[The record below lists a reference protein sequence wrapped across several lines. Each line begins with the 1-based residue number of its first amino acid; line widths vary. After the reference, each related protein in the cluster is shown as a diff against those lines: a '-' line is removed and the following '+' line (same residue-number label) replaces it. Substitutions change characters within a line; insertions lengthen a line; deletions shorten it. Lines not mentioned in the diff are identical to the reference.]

1 MKVKSLLA
9 AGTVATA
16 LSVSAFSITPLTHAA
31 STEIT
36 AAMFNNAGACGVDAN
51 FVVTV
56 PNNVICVN
64 GDAYYFG
71 NGEYVIN
78 EDVNITKT
86 LHLDNSTLTINK
98 GTFSPTGADAIYLY
112 RNSNL
117 TVNDGTF
124 SGVFAGIMAEAE
136 YTSGAPF
143 AGTIKINGGTIS
155 GGNVALAMEYGEGL
169 GNRVVLKGGIFNGSN
184 PGDYKNAIVVL
195 NSEDTTLFDS
205 FLASGYHYTN
215 NTKYSTTTLYGNMS
229 IASLGGTS
237 TKIEADTTTST
248 DTNTNT
254 NTNNN
259 NNNNNTN
266 TNTPT
271 TDNKKKVME
280 EMSRE
285 MEKVIASSTSTK
297 TSVKKATTAKKVVK
311 APNTGAVK

>member
-1 MKVKSLLA
+1 MKVKSLLV
-9 AGTVATA
+9 AGTVATT
-16 LSVSAFSITPLTHAA
+16 LGVSAFSITPLTHAA

-36 AAMFNNAGACGVDAN
+36 AAMFDNAEACGVDAN

-98 GTFSPTGADAIYLY
+98 GTFSPTGADAIYLH

-124 SGVFAGIMAEAE
+124 SGVFAGIMAE
-136 YTSGAPF
+136 TDLSGAPF
-143 AGTIKINGGTIS
+143 VGTIKINGGTIS
-155 GGNVALAMEYGEGL
+155 GGRVALAMEYGEGL
-169 GNRVVLKGGIFNGSN
+169 GNRVVLKGGTFNGSN
-184 PGDYKNAIVVL
+184 PGDYYKNAIVVL
-195 NSEDTTLFDS
+195 NSADTTLFDS

-215 NTKYSTTTLYGNMS
+215 NTKYSTTTNM

-237 TKIEADTTTST
+237 TKVEADTTTST
-248 DTNTNT
+248 DTNTST
-254 NTNNN
+254 NNNNN

-271 TDNKKKVME
+271 TDNKKKAME
-280 EMSRE
+280 EMSKG
-285 MEKVIASSTSTK
+285 MEKVIASSTSSKST
-297 TSVKKATTAKKVVK
+297 KKAAAKKTIK